1 MATSKVCMT
10 FLAFYVWKALQYKLH
25 VNVYLVVLRVSMT
38 HTCPT
43 KMKAAQ
49 RLVE

>member
-10 FLAFYVWKALQYKLH
+10 FLAFYVWEALQCRLH
-25 VNVYLVVLRVSMT
+25 GNVYLVLRVSMA